1 MWEWMERQHT
11 LALDVETTGLDI
23 YSDDHKLRLI
33 ALATPSEAYVFPYEN
48 MREHAH
54 TVLNRLRGKRL
65 IMHNGI
71 NYDIPVLVRHNQQLS
86 IQGLCAQTRD
96 TKILA
101 HQVDPRGQEEGGIG
115 QSLDELLAHYVPDCH
130 KKKKELT
137 DEYARL
143 RKSGALPKGVS
154 TKVADM
160 YRWMPIDNEVY
171 NLYAGTDAIGTA
183 RLFRILQGLV
193 DINSELTRDDHKTAT
208 ITALMD
214 AKGFLLDREYTEK
227 LADSLWEEEENQKD
241 IAWKFGLKN
250 VNSSDQVADA
260 LVSLGLA
267 VHSARRGEAQDIK
280 GFPPSLRE
288 DGVVILGVTAK
299 GSSSVNQQEFALL
312 PEHPLIDAIKAAK
325 KAGKWRTTWVEK
337 FLDGADSFGRV
348 HPSTNTL
355 RARTARFS
363 ITGIPAQT
371 LPSSDSMVRSCFVAD
386 TGERIVGVDYQNQEL
401 RFAAAK
407 APDARMI
414 QAFRNGENLHKI
426 TASAA
431 FPGMDVSKGTPYYDL
446 GKMGNFAVG
455 YGAGVNGL
463 VRQGMTKDQA
473 TAVRSGIKTAYKGMA
488 AFSDRLKA
496 FAEANGYI
504 VTWTGRKL
512 PVDPTRAYAAFN
524 YYIQSGCRDI
534 TAQAGHRLYDAGYV
548 DHMRLFIHDEIL
560 MSLPEE
566 DGIVDEVVRLMST
579 KVGPLEIPAE
589 YKLGSR
595 SWGSLHAQV

>member
-33 ALATPSEAYVFPYEN
+33 ALATPSEAYVFPYES

-71 NYDIPVLVRHNQQLS
+71 NYDIPVLVHHNQQLS
-86 IQGLCAQTRD
+86 IRDLCAQTRD

-137 DEYARL
+137 DEYTRL
-143 RKSGALPKGVS
+143 RKSGALPKGAS
-154 TKVADM
+154 TKIADM

-193 DINSELTRDDHKTAT
+193 DINSELTRDDHKTAM
-208 ITALMD
+208 IAALMD

-227 LADSLWEEEENQKD
+227 LADSLWEEEEDQKD
-241 IAWKFGLKN
+241 IAWKFGLGN
-250 VNSSDQVADA
+250 VNSTPQVAA
-260 LVSLGLA
+260 WLEE
-267 VHSARRGEAQDIK
+267 RGIIVPRTKKDN
-280 GFPPSLRE
+280 PSV
-288 DGVVILGVTAK
+288 D
-299 GSSSVNQQEFALL
+299 SSVLTGLFGTELEPAAQ
-312 PEHPLIDAIKAAK
+312 AILAAK

-426 TASAA
+426 TAAAA

-512 PVDPTRAYAAFN
+512 PVDPTRTYAAFN

-566 DGIVDEVVRLMST
+566 AGIVDEVVRLMST

-595 SWGSLHAQV
+595 SWGSLYAQV